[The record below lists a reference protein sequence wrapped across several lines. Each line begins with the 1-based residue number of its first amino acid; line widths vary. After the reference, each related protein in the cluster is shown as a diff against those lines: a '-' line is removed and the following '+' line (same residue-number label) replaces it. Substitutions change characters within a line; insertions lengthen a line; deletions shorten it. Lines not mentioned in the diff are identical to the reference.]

1 MSFAKNLVT
10 LVVKKNYMK
19 IIVPMAGRGSRL
31 RPHTLTVPK
40 PLIPIAGKPIVH
52 RLVEDIA
59 GVINQKIDEIAFIIH
74 KDFGKKVEEDL
85 IAIAEKLGS
94 KGTIYYQ
101 NEALGTAHAIMC
113 AKESMSGPIVVAY
126 ADTLFRADFTLDTT
140 ADSVIWVKQV
150 EDPSAFG
157 VVKLNENNQIVD
169 FVEKPKDFVSNLA
182 IIGIYYFKSGESLRL
197 ELQYLLDNNVV
208 KGGEYQLTDGLENMK
223 IKGMKFVPGKVDEW
237 MDCGNKNVTVE
248 TNSRLLGFLH
258 KNGQNL
264 VSNDVKL
271 ENSTIIE
278 PCFIAEDVI
287 LINATV
293 GPNVSLGKG
302 CHVIDSKI
310 KNSLVQNN
318 SHIKNANLDNAMIG
332 SHAIFDGNFTSISIG
347 DYSILE

>member
-1 MSFAKNLVT
+1 
-10 LVVKKNYMK
+10 MK

-59 GVINQKIDEIAFIIH
+59 GVLNQEIEEIAFIIH
-74 KDFGKKVEEDL
+74 KDFGDKVPGEL
-85 IAIAEKLGS
+85 IAIAEKLGA

-101 NEALGTAHAIMC
+101 NEPLGTAHAIMC

-150 EDPSAFG
+150 DDPSAFG
-157 VVKLNENNQIVD
+157 VVQLNDNNEIVD
-169 FVEKPKDFVSNLA
+169 FVEKPKEFVSDLA
-182 IIGIYYFKSGESLRL
+182 IIGIYYFKSGETLRS

-223 IKGMKFVPGKVDEW
+223 QKGLKFVPGTVAEW

-248 TNSRLLGFLH
+248 TNSRMLTFL
-258 KNGQNL
+258 NNDGENL
-264 VSNDVKL
+264 VSANIKN
-271 ENSTIIE
+271 ENSTIIP
-278 PCFIAEDVI
+278 PCFIGDDVV

-302 CHVIDSKI
+302 TIVQNSTI
-310 KNSLVQNN
+310 KNSLVQTNAT
-318 SHIKNANLDNAMIG
+318 IKNATLDNAMIG
-332 SHAIFDGNFTSISIG
+332 NHASFDGNFTSISIG
-347 DYSILE
+347 DYSVLE

>member
-1 MSFAKNLVT
+1 
-10 LVVKKNYMK
+10 MK

-59 GVINQKIDEIAFIIH
+59 AVINQEIEEIAFIIH
-74 KDFGKKVEEDL
+74 KDFGKQVEVEL
-85 IAIAEKLGS
+85 IAIAEKLGA
-94 KGTIYYQ
+94 KGTICYQ

-113 AKESMSGPIVVAY
+113 AKESMQGPIVVAY
-126 ADTLFRADFTLDTT
+126 ADTLFRADFSLDTS

-157 VVKLNENNQIVD
+157 VVQLNENNQIVD
-169 FVEKPKDFVSNLA
+169 FVEKPKEFVSDLA
-182 IIGIYYFKSGESLRL
+182 IIGIYYFKSGETLRA

-208 KGGEYQLTDGLENMK
+208 KGGEYQLTDALENMK
-223 IKGMKFVPGKVDEW
+223 VKGFKFVPGKVDEW

-258 KNGQNL
+258 ADGENL
-264 VSNDVKL
+264 VASSVIC
-271 ENSTIIE
+271 ENSTIIQ
-278 PCFIAEDVI
+278 PCFIGENVK
-287 LINATV
+287 LVNATV

-302 CHVIDSKI
+302 CTVQNATI
-310 KNSLVQNN
+310 KNSLVQNQTT
-318 SHIKNANLDNAMIG
+318 IKNANLDNAMIG
-332 SHAIFDGNFTSISIG
+332 SFASFDGNFTSISIG
-347 DYSILE
+347 DYSVLE

>member
-1 MSFAKNLVT
+1 
-10 LVVKKNYMK
+10 
-19 IIVPMAGRGSRL
+19 MAGRGSRL

-59 GVINQKIDEIAFIIH
+59 GVINQKIEEIAFIIH

-94 KGTIYYQ
+94 KGTICYQ
-101 NEALGTAHAIMC
+101 NEALGTAHAILC

-126 ADTLFRADFTLDTT
+126 ADTLFRADFTLDTS

-157 VVKLNENNQIVD
+157 VVQLNENNQIVD
-169 FVEKPKDFVSNLA
+169 FVEKPKEYVSDLA
-182 IIGIYYFKSGESLRL
+182 IIGIYYFKSGETLRSD
-197 ELQYLLDNNVV
+197 LQYLLDNNVV
-208 KGGEYQLTDGLENMK
+208 NGGEFQLTDALENMK
-223 IKGMKFVPGKVDEW
+223 VKGFKFVPGKVDEW

-258 KNGQNL
+258 NDGEYLVDKN
-264 VSNDVKL
+264 VKN
-271 ENSTIIE
+271 ENSTIIQ
-278 PCFIAEDVI
+278 PCYIGKDVI

-293 GPNVSLGKG
+293 GPNVSLGNG
-302 CHVIDSKI
+302 CHVINSTVQ
-310 KNSLVQNN
+310 NSLIQNH
-318 SHIKNANLDNAMIG
+318 SHIKNAKLDNAMIG
-332 SHAIFDGNFTSISIG
+332 SHASFDGNFTSISIG
-347 DYSILE
+347 DYSVLE

>member
-1 MSFAKNLVT
+1 
-10 LVVKKNYMK
+10 MK

-59 GVINQKIDEIAFIIH
+59 GVIHQDIEEIAFIIH
-74 KDFGKKVEEDL
+74 KDFGTAVEKDL

-113 AKESMSGPIVVAY
+113 AKDSMTGPIVVAY
-126 ADTLFRADFTLDTT
+126 ADTLFRADFTLDTS

-157 VVKLNENNQIVD
+157 VVQLNDNNQIVD
-169 FVEKPKDFVSNLA
+169 FVEKPKDFVSDLA
-182 IIGIYYFKSGESLRL
+182 IIGIYYFKSGEALRA

-223 IKGMKFVPGKVDEW
+223 VKGLKFVPGKVDEW

-248 TNSRLLGFLH
+248 TNSRMLDFLH
-258 KNGQNL
+258 QDGENL
-264 VSNDVKL
+264 VHPSVKI
-271 ENSTIIE
+271 ENSTIIA
-278 PCFIAEDVI
+278 PCFIGEDVI

-293 GPNVSLGKG
+293 GPNVSLGKA
-302 CHVIDSKI
+302 CHVSDTQI
-310 KNSLVQNN
+310 KNSLVQTH
-318 SHIKNANLDNAMIG
+318 SHIRNANLDNAMIG
-332 SHAIFDGNFTSISIG
+332 SHATFDGKFTSISIG
-347 DYSILE
+347 DYSVLE